1 MSEGRLRFDSIRQR
15 LIGSFLVTVVLLIA
29 AGLIGRLSMTAM
41 ERNIRV
47 ALHNVQG
54 EAQLSSHL
62 SADVAQ
68 VIGAAIHY
76 VDARD
81 SASLLRF
88 RTQGA
93 EAHQIQKEMRNRIG
107 QTAAELGLVAQ
118 IDDRLSEVE
127 VRYDLAHRLAD
138 LGRRDLAVKVG
149 EQAQPLVASLLA
161 EVERL
166 GLLQAQKVQEAA
178 DELARDTNRRSFILA
193 LTIVG
198 AVLIAILTLVGT
210 VRWISRPLA
219 RLVDHARE
227 LSRGNLT
234 VRTDTGDMPLE
245 FEELASAMNVTS
257 ESLANIATVASR
269 TSDDVSTSAHQ
280 LASVSEQIAL
290 SAGQMA
296 SAMSDVTSGAEGQ
309 VREIRGV
316 DEALAAMRTRAQG
329 MLAGAE
335 EVSTLSASIEQSAAE
350 KRAEIER
357 TLLILKDVRDSVQQ
371 ASHEVAQLTATTD
384 NIGKF
389 VVAVSRIAEQT
400 NLLALNAA
408 IEAARAG
415 QAGRGFAV
423 VADEVRKLAEQAQ
436 SAADDVV
443 LLTTQV
449 TQRVQSTARVMETGA
464 SRVREIETVS
474 REVDL
479 ALSSISLAA
488 ERTRAAASSVTF
500 AALENVQMVEGA
512 ASGLASVARTAESH
526 AAAAEEVSASTE
538 EQSAACEEM
547 SSSSTHLLEGATRLR
562 ELVGGLRTDRGGPR
576 Q

>member
-1 MSEGRLRFDSIRQR
+1 MSDGGLRFDSIRQR

-41 ERNIRV
+41 ERNIRI
-47 ALHNVQG
+47 ALRSVQD
-54 EAQLSSHL
+54 EAQLSSRL

-68 VIGAAIHY
+68 VIGAAVHY
-76 VDARD
+76 VDSRD
-81 SASLLRF
+81 SVSLARF

-93 EAHQIQKEMRNRIG
+93 EAHQVQKDMRNRAG

-118 IDDRLSEVE
+118 IDDRLSELE

-138 LGRRDLAVKVG
+138 LDRRDAAARAAEL
-149 EQAQPLVASLLA
+149 AQPLVTLILSD
-161 EVERL
+161 VERL
-166 GLLQAQKVQEAA
+166 GLLKAQKVQEAA
-178 DELARDTNRRSFILA
+178 EELARDTNRRSFVLL

-198 AVLIAILTLVGT
+198 AVLIAVLTLVGT
-210 VRWISRPLA
+210 VRWIARPLS
-219 RLVDHARE
+219 RLVEHARE
-227 LSRGNLT
+227 LSQGNLT
-234 VRTDTGDMPLE
+234 VRTDTRDMPAE

-257 ESLANIATVASR
+257 ESLSNIATVASR

-316 DEALAAMRTRAQG
+316 DEALAAMRSRAQG

-350 KRAEIER
+350 KRSEIER

-371 ASHEVAQLTATTD
+371 ASHEVAQLTATTE

-436 SAADDVV
+436 GAADDVV

-449 TQRVQSTARVMETGA
+449 TQRVQATARVMETGA

-474 REVDL
+474 REVDA
-479 ALSSISLAA
+479 ALTTISAAA
-488 ERTRAAASSVTF
+488 ERTRAAASGVTF

-512 ASGLASVARTAESH
+512 ASGLANVARTAESH
-526 AAAAEEVSASTE
+526 AAAAQEVSASTE

-562 ELVGGLRTDRGGPR
+562 ELVGGLRTEEPAKRR
-576 Q
+576 